1 MMNPGMDAEGS
12 DDLLAH
18 FVLTSDAAANAVKML
33 LRGKKK

>member
-1 MMNPGMDAEGS
+1 MMNPGMEAEGY

-18 FVLTSDAAANAVKML
+18 FAVTSDAAANAVKML